1 MADCVTTMYAA
12 RGSLA
17 PGVMRSLVTKS
28 GSRGVIDARLCS
40 AASVP
45 GDVAVVGDEGVDDT
59 RGAMGSQ
66 GPRLRARRSSM
77 LVRTTREPEGS
88 WSAEWRLGG
97 GCCCESDTETETG
110 GWPSGPWPV
119 SNDG

>member
-17 PGVMRSLVTKS
+17 PGVMRSLALWLLFVTKS
-28 GSRGVIDARLCS
+28 GRRGVIAARLWS

-45 GDVAVVGDEGVDDT
+45 GDAAVVGDDGVDET
-59 RGAMGSQ
+59 SGAMGSQ

-77 LVRTTREPEGS
+77 LVRTTREFDAGEGS
-88 WSAEWRLGG
+88 SWSTEWRRGG
-97 GCCCESDTETETG
+97 GSCCCCCCCC
-110 GWPSGPWPV
+110 
-119 SNDG
+119 